1 MLEDVFCL
9 TCLQYTTHAVNCVE
23 QIYKNSN
30 NIRHTE
36 AHVQEIGS
44 KRKASKRKRRPDD
57 DDDDDNDTSAY
68 ARLYFI
74 PNLHKCNGC
83 GQSVFHR
90 ANCVYQNNS
99 NLVYET
105 TGEITNKERKYPPI
119 LYDKPLN
126 EGKVERNNREIFLS
140 IVKEGLKG
148 TYLKITITPTNIKV
162 EFYKNTRV
170 EKMRMLL
177 TLIFDRLEQCFPK
190 INWRCDSSTIPNYI
204 NYDSFQFH
212 SCKISESLMIPD
224 LPLKK
229 FKTLRVF

>member
-1 MLEDVFCL
+1 M
-9 TCLQYTTHAVNCVE
+9 
-23 QIYKNSN
+23 
-30 NIRHTE
+30 
-36 AHVQEIGS
+36 
-44 KRKASKRKRRPDD
+44 
-57 DDDDDNDTSAY
+57 
-68 ARLYFI
+68 
-74 PNLHKCNGC
+74 
-83 GQSVFHR
+83 
-90 ANCVYQNNS
+90 
-99 NLVYET
+99 
-105 TGEITNKERKYPPI
+105 
-119 LYDKPLN
+119 
-126 EGKVERNNREIFLS
+126 ERNNREIFLS

-212 SCKISESLMIPD
+212 SCMISESLTIRD

-229 FKTLRVF
+229 FKT